1 MITDEQME
9 KGFLPT
15 WHPFI
20 FRYPLQTAQRKKND
34 FIFSFNFSLQNG
46 QLLYD
51 QISWADAFVVVYS
64 IDEKK
69 SLIHARYLLETIS
82 ILKGPRRSP
91 VLLLGN
97 KRDLEHARQIQV
109 EDGQETS
116 LRWSCHFYEVSVA
129 ESSVGVTLAFQ
140 SLIREAKAVI
150 ASKTCPVVR
159 RKTSPSLTM
168 SKVIGLV
175 FGSKTSPTQNE
186 TNRKR
191 NPKKRPSL
199 SI

>member
-1 MITDEQME
+1 M
-9 KGFLPT
+9 LV
-15 WHPFI
+15 
-20 FRYPLQTAQRKKND
+20 PLLTHSYFQ
-34 FIFSFNFSLQNG
+34 SG

-82 ILKGPRRSP
+82 ILKGPKRSP

-116 LRWSCHFYEVSVA
+116 LRWSCQFYEVSVA
-129 ESSVGVTLAFQ
+129 ESSIGVTLAFQ
-140 SLIREAKAVI
+140 SLIREAKVII
-150 ASKTCPVVR
+150 ASKSAPVVR
-159 RKTSPSLTM
+159 RKTSPALTM
-168 SKVIGLV
+168 SKVIGMV
-175 FGSKTSPTQNE
+175 FGSKNNNPTQHDD
-186 TNRKR
+186 TKRKR

-199 SI
+199 SIWTCKPHVHRLWIIVHHSTS

>member
-1 MITDEQME
+1 M
-9 KGFLPT
+9 
-15 WHPFI
+15 
-20 FRYPLQTAQRKKND
+20 
-34 FIFSFNFSLQNG
+34 
-46 QLLYD
+46 YD

-82 ILKGPRRSP
+82 ILKGPKRSP

-97 KRDLEHARQIQV
+97 KRDLDHARQVQT

-116 LRWSCHFYEVSVA
+116 LRWSCQFYEVSVA

-140 SLIREAKAVI
+140 SLIREAKQSI
-150 ASKTCPVVR
+150 ASKAAPVVR
-159 RKTSPSLTM
+159 RKTSPALTM
-168 SKVIGLV
+168 SKVIGMV
-175 FGSKTSPTQNE
+175 FGSKINANQNE
-186 TNRKR
+186 STRKR

>member
-1 MITDEQME
+1 M
-9 KGFLPT
+9 
-15 WHPFI
+15 
-20 FRYPLQTAQRKKND
+20 
-34 FIFSFNFSLQNG
+34 
-46 QLLYD
+46 YD

-82 ILKGPRRSP
+82 ILKGPKRSP

-116 LRWSCHFYEVSVA
+116 LRWSCQFYEVSVA

-140 SLIREAKAVI
+140 SLIREARAVI
-150 ASKTCPVVR
+150 ATKTGPVVR
-159 RKTSPSLTM
+159 RKTSPALTM

-175 FGSKTSPTQNE
+175 FGSKANPAQNE

-191 NPKKRPSL
+191 NHKKRPSL